1 MIPASN
7 LPFQTVSSEP
17 STPAISITKV
27 RRSKKSAIIRMIKTV
42 SKSKNGNLIHKSH
55 KYIKFNVVLR
65 IFDSKYKSSLTG
77 NQIHDPQDSVS
88 MLSHMLSS
96 NIRII

>member
-42 SKSKNGNLIHKSH
+42 SKSKDNNLTHKSY
-55 KYIKFNVVLR
+55 KYMKFNVVLS
-65 IFDSKYKSSLTG
+65 IFDSRYKNSLTG
-77 NQIHDPQDSVS
+77 IQNRDTQDSVS
-88 MLSHMLSS
+88 ILSQLSW
-96 NIRII
+96 RA